1 MSNEEQPE
9 TGHHLSIDEDPPP
22 SYAYQDSQENS
33 GIILVVKQTVR
44 QKDR

>member
-22 SYAYQDSQENS
+22 AYASQDSQENS

>member
-9 TGHHLSIDEDPPP
+9 RGHHLGIEDDPP
-22 SYAYQDSQENS
+22 SAYASQDSQENS